1 MISIIPIKFKKTKA
15 ILLKGES
22 NILVDTGN
30 PKDFTALCYNLD
42 ANLDEDEKLDL
53 IIITHAHVDHYGC
66 AADLKEKTG
75 AKVLI
80 HKCDYDCMKRGV
92 NSELFPFSI
101 TGKLISPFIGKNK
114 DEKVAKPVDAD
125 IVMDQDEI
133 DLNQFGVDGT
143 LVHTPGHTP
152 GSISL
157 FLKNKTAIVGDL
169 MMSFYIPEKPERPLF
184 AYDVQVWK
192 RSIKRLLEFEPKE
205 IIITHGNSYIFKDFE
220 SFCKRVLK

>member
-30 PKDFTALCYNLD
+30 PRDFTALSYHLD

-66 AADLKEKTG
+66 VADLKEKTG
-75 AKVLI
+75 ARVVI
-80 HKCDYDCMKRGV
+80 HEKDYDCMKRGV
-92 NSELFPFSI
+92 NSELFAFSF
-101 TGKLISPFIGKNK
+101 TGKLIAPFLGKSGDK
-114 DEKVAKPVDAD
+114 QVAKPLEAD
-125 IVMDQDEI
+125 IVMKQDEM
-133 DLNQFGVDGT
+133 DLKQFGVDGT

-157 FLKNKTAIVGDL
+157 FLNNKIAIVGDL
-169 MMSFYIPEKPERPLF
+169 MMSFFIPEKPERPLF

-192 RSIKRLLEFEPKE
+192 RSIKKLLEFEPKE
-205 IIITHGNSYIFKDFE
+205 IIVTHGNSYIFHDFE
-220 SFCKRVLK
+220 SFCKRVL